1 MGAWDGVNQEF
12 SSHKV
17 DTAHLPNENASD
29 DLISLKFCL
38 RNCFLSAYNGDLYG
52 TAPFQWAFQ
61 FSDCGG
67 FHLTSEQQESVCT
80 WAPAGI
86 EGRLVCVGLWLMVT
100 PRILKRTPPS
110 PGCGKPRLLKR
121 DAFFFLN
128 LGVLIA
134 LLIAENLTLGEVKFV
149 CERNK
154 VKTSPQ
160 LAELSKVWLSL
171 RCSRMYSR
179 CLRGVYYWETIQR
192 EVLFSVGQ

>member
-1 MGAWDGVNQEF
+1 MIWSASSFAWETASWVRIMETYTGLPHSSGPF
-12 SSHKV
+12 SSV
-17 DTAHLPNENASD
+17 T
-29 DLISLKFCL
+29 
-38 RNCFLSAYNGDLYG
+38 
-52 TAPFQWAFQ
+52 
-61 FSDCGG
+61 GG